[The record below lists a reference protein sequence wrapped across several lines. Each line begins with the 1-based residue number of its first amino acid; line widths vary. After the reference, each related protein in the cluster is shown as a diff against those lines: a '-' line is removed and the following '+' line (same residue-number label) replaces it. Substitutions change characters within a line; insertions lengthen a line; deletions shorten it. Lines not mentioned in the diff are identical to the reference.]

1 MEKPATTFRTV
12 PLFLL
17 LLLFAFGCSEV
28 PDRNEPAS
36 EVKGQNALTV
46 VRGAIARFQADMN
59 APPYALDELVEKGYI
74 EKLPALHPQRTF
86 DYDPFTG
93 KVDVGFVKPAVA
105 IRSQPVAPRQ
115 APATPMPSEPSVP
128 SSVAVVPAPAP
139 QQQEQAGQQV
149 PNIPSRSELTVY
161 VTKTGKKY
169 HNESC
174 SHLRISKRAI
184 LLSDAVAQE
193 YTPCSRCSPPR

>member
-1 MEKPATTFRTV
+1 MKAIATTFHTI
-12 PLFLL
+12 PLALL
-17 LLLFAFGCSEV
+17 LLSLALGCSEV
-28 PDRNEPAS
+28 PNQTEPTS
-36 EVKGQNALTV
+36 EAQGQNVLTA
-46 VRGAIARFQADMN
+46 VRSAIAKFQADMN

-74 EKLPALHPQRTF
+74 EKLPELHPQRAF

-93 KVDVGFVKPAVA
+93 KVDVGFVSPAGAV
-105 IRSQPVAPRQ
+105 RSQPVAPQQ
-115 APATPMPSEPSVP
+115 AYTVPMPVEQPVP
-128 SSVAVVPAPAP
+128 RSSVAAPP
-139 QQQEQAGQQV
+139 PTPHQQEQVGQQM
-149 PNIPSRSELTVY
+149 PNEPTRSELTVY

-184 LLSDAVAQE
+184 LLSDAVVQE